1 MRVRFCS
8 PPPGCFHA
16 SHPVSKFKLL
26 SADHPE
32 DTAAQFMKKMKMKDH
47 LWKHGEQ
54 GGEITRKRPVH
65 RYKALTR
72 RCDECGDQDGK
83 HTHNRILPVLQ
94 VAKVCLRPFAHHLP
108 NVSLCFHMFFSLC
121 FAHHH
126 RTARFVVLPRLW
138 LFLHCLF
145 EQNAFHWQSTI
156 PFGGAIL

>member
-1 MRVRFCS
+1 VFLFS

-26 SADHPE
+26 STDHPE

-47 LWKHGEQ
+47 VWKHGET
-54 GGEITRKRPVH
+54 GGELARKRPVH

-83 HTHNRILPVLQ
+83 HAHNRIVPVFP
-94 VAKVCLRPFAHHLP
+94 VCWWPFAHFP
-108 NVSLCFHMFFSLC
+108 YVPYVFISFF

-126 RTARFVVLPRLW
+126 RTTRFVVLPRLRV
-138 LFLHCLF
+138 FLHGLF